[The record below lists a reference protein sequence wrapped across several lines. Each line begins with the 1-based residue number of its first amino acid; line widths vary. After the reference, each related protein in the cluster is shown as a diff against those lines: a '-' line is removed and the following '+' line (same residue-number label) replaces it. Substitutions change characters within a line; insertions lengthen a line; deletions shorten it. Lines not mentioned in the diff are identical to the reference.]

1 MQEWMKDPAAAVV
14 RVKQELTRRIPDRE
28 ARFRTLSTRVEKE
41 VAAVAREEREGG
53 AVPEIPYRD
62 LAAGEVPAALADRVR
77 RRGCAV
83 VRGVFPAERIAA
95 WNGQIGEYIERSRYL
110 EKQRSRVGLDKYFAT
125 LGAAS
130 PQIYSLYWSKPQVQA
145 RQSEEL
151 ARVRAAL
158 NRLWRQ
164 PASGPAFD
172 SGREC
177 SYADRLRR
185 RQPGDTTL
193 GLSPH
198 ADGGSVERWCDPSY
212 QQVYGEVFFGDP
224 TRYDPFDA
232 THRVTTEEIPSP
244 AVCSVFRTF
253 QGWTAMSEQGPGD
266 GTLQLIPIANLMGWL
281 LLRALQPDVA
291 PDDLCG
297 AKAGKALPFDARWH
311 EAASSALV
319 SIPRVRPGDTVWW
332 HSDLIHA
339 VEREHKGKGSSNVIY
354 IGAAPWCEKNA
365 AFLPRQAQAFL
376 EGRSCPDFAAE
387 DYEVDVEG
395 RATVDDLTPLGKHQM
410 GLAPW

>member
-1 MQEWMKDPAAAVV
+1 MQPWMSDVPAAVV
-14 RVKQELTRRIPDRE
+14 RVKAELAKRIPDAQE
-28 ARFRTLSTRVEKE
+28 RFRTLTAQLERE
-41 VAAVAREEREGG
+41 VAAVASEAQSGG
-53 AVPEIPYRD
+53 VIPEVQYRD
-62 LAAGEVPAALADRVR
+62 LAAGEVPGPLADRIR

-83 VRGVFPAERIAA
+83 VRGVFPAARIAA
-95 WNGQIGEYIERSRYL
+95 WNGEIGEYIERNRYV
-110 EKQRSRVGLDKYFAT
+110 EKQKSRVGLDKYFAT

-130 PQIYSLYWSKPQVQA
+130 PQIYSLYWSRPQMAA
-145 RQSEEL
+145 RQSDEL

-164 PASGPAFD
+164 PAGAPAFEAA
-172 SGREC
+172 REC

-212 QQVYGEVFFGDP
+212 QKVYGEVFFGDP

-232 THRVTTEEIPSP
+232 THRVSTEEIPSP

-253 QGWTAMSEQGPGD
+253 QGWTALSDQGPGD

-291 PDDLCG
+291 PDELCG
-297 AKAGKALPFDARWH
+297 AKAGKAMPFEPRWH
-311 EAASSALV
+311 EAAAAAQV
-319 SIPRVRPGDTVWW
+319 PIPKVQPGDTVWW
-332 HSDLIHA
+332 HNDVIHA
-339 VEREHKGKGSSNVIY
+339 VEREHRGKGYSNVIY
-354 IGAAPWCEKNA
+354 IGAAPWCPKNA
-365 AFLPRQAQAFL
+365 AFLPRQAEAFRL
-376 EGRSCPDFAAE
+376 GKSCPDFAAE
-387 DYEVDVEG
+387 DYEVDFEG
-395 RATVDDLTPLGKHQM
+395 RATEADLTPLGRKQL
-410 GLAPW
+410 GLDPW